1 MYSKE
6 EARLIRKKFWT
17 AFGQY
22 MKIQPSSSGEN
33 PNWVNYKTGVKDLY
47 FKTEADNKK
56 ASISIQMHQKDEG
69 IRNLMYEQFEG
80 FQPLFN
86 SYFEEDWAWFQDYYT
101 DEGKPIGLI
110 ILQLD
115 NVNIFKE
122 QDWPGIIG
130 FFKSNLMK
138 LDAFWN
144 DAKDSFEIFK

>member
-56 ASISIQMHQKDEG
+56 ESISIQRHNKDKG
-69 IRNLMYEQFEG
+69 IRNLSYEPFEE
-80 FQPLFN
+80 FQHLFN
-86 SYFEEDWAWFQDYYT
+86 SYFGEDWAWFQDYYN

-122 QDWPGIIG
+122 QDGPGIIG

-144 DAKDSFEIFK
+144 DAKVGFEIFK